1 MLPGRIAPLASKKF
15 PEKVYIFFTKIY
27 MLIICGIPLS
37 CYPPSTSSLKLD
49 IFNSPAWT
57 IPKARFPLRRFL
69 LFLDLWFGYNLI
81 ITNSCH
87 PEITN

>member
-1 MLPGRIAPLASKKF
+1 MLPGKIAPLANKKV
-15 PEKVYIFFTKIY
+15 PEKFVYIFFKKIY

-37 CYPPSTSSLKLD
+37 CYTSSLKLN
-49 IFNSPAWT
+49 IFNSPTWT

-81 ITNSCH
+81 NTNSAH